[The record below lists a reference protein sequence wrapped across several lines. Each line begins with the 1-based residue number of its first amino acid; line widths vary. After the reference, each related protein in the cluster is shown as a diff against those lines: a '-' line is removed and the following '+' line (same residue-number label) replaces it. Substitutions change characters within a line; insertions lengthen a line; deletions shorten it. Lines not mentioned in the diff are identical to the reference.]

1 MSRKMR
7 DIHNI
12 YNSAR
17 VKKIIQFLFSS
28 CPYID

>member
-1 MSRKMR
+1 MR
-7 DIHNI
+7 LKRRMHNI

>member
-1 MSRKMR
+1 MEE
-7 DIHNI
+7 IAPNI

>member
-1 MSRKMR
+1 MITFSRGVT
-7 DIHNI
+7 II